1 MTREGQIIAFFWG
14 LVVIAKSAWRLEM
27 PLPNRESGP
36 VRSTGCLMAA
46 VVTGAWLA
54 AGILLAAISP
64 ARAQTLQAPV
74 QDSDPADTEDVT
86 EGATIVRGK
95 YTAGETSVDWEAAV
109 RQGKPERI
117 AEWRDY
123 GDNGSANV
131 VFSFH
136 NGDLMHY
143 AEHGRRRGGQ
153 AGSMDGLRRVE
164 LNLSFSNG
172 RFTGGKKTVDGI
184 ETEPTEAE
192 IRGANVQALSALE
205 RLAASKSVW
214 QEIRPGTSF
223 SVATIPQAAGP
234 SAEAR
239 QLAGAG
245 GEIVFRCSETLVA
258 VLGSAQDRLVVE
270 TQGRSPVTLQR
281 QPPGQRY
288 DYFGAGWGAQRSGEE
303 IRLEEASGR
312 AMICRIVSAAAPPSS
327 LPPPASPAMR

>member
-1 MTREGQIIAFFWG
+1 
-14 LVVIAKSAWRLEM
+14 M
-27 PLPNRESGP
+27 PMSNRNSGP
-36 VRSTGCLMAA
+36 DCSVSLRKAKL
-46 VVTGAWLA
+46 VTGGLLA
-54 AGILLAAISP
+54 AGLLFAAMP
-64 ARAQTLQAPV
+64 PVFAQTLHAPAQA
-74 QDSDPADTEDVT
+74 SEPADTEDVT
-86 EGATIVRGK
+86 EGATIVRGN
-95 YTAGETSVDWEAAV
+95 YTAGETSADWEAAI
-109 RQGKPERI
+109 RKGKPERI
-117 AEWRDY
+117 AEWRSY

-205 RLAASKSVW
+205 RLAASKSAW
-214 QEIRPGTSF
+214 QETRPGTSF
-223 SVATIPQAAGP
+223 SVTSIPQAAGP

-258 VLGSAQDRLVVE
+258 VLGAAEDRLVVE

-312 AMICRIVSAAAPPSS
+312 AMLCRIVSAAAPPSS
-327 LPPPASPAMR
+327 LPPAMSSTPASDGNAPLPAVTVPAAR